1 MRKLKAKAIVRLKF
15 PSERNL
21 HIVFEALKPET
32 RKNTT
37 MRSEASLKESGEFLV
52 LEIGAKDSVALRA
65 AVNAYLRWVDS
76 TIKVLNVLENE
87 D

>member
-1 MRKLKAKAIVRLKF
+1 
-15 PSERNL
+15 
-21 HIVFEALKPET
+21 
-32 RKNTT
+32 

-76 TIKVLNVLENE
+76 TIKVLNVLEKE

>member
-1 MRKLKAKAIVRLKF
+1 VRNLKAKATVKLKF
-15 PSERNL
+15 SSERNL
-21 HIVFEALKPET
+21 HTVFEALKPET

-52 LEIGAKDSVALRA
+52 LTIGAKDSVALRA
-65 AVNAYLRWVDS
+65 AVNAYLRWIDS
-76 TIKVLNVLENE
+76 TIKVVSVLERE

>member
-1 MRKLKAKAIVRLKF
+1 MRKLKAKTIVKLKF

-37 MRSEASLKESGEFLV
+37 MRSKASLKESGEFLV
-52 LEIGAKDSVALRA
+52 LKIGAKDSVALRA
-65 AVNAYLRWVDS
+65 AVNAYLRWIDS
-76 TIKVLNVLENE
+76 TIRVVSVLERE